1 MELQL
6 DLERTPKWFFGG
18 RYADSPFKYL
28 DVVGPSAKSVF
39 EMHGAQSTI
48 DMSLADCVVLLDMDA
63 SSIDQIIKFDVP
75 KEKCILIRS
84 EPLCVLPENYDLEL
98 LSRIGL
104 IIESGASRVSTGIS
118 INRGQYW
125 PQSIEQTPQANKV
138 DQVVLV
144 NSNQLSFIKGELYS
158 LRREC
163 IHRIDQVVLYGKG
176 WDITF
181 SRKLVIATFHFWRCV
196 RYRLRPQ
203 VRSLKFFFNQPKIYR
218 GALDD
223 KLGEMAKFK
232 YALVIE
238 NSMQHL
244 TEKLF
249 DAFFAKCIPI
259 YVGPKVADFGI
270 PSDLVIQAE
279 PTIVGVRNAM
289 KRASEVD
296 PTLWSTSVNLW
307 LNQEDIRKEWEA
319 NAVVSRTIGEI
330 HKYLGFRS
338 ISESE

>member
-1 MELQL
+1 MNLT
-6 DLERTPKWFFGG
+6 DG
-18 RYADSPFKYL
+18 
-28 DVVGPSAKSVF
+28 
-39 EMHGAQSTI
+39 
-48 DMSLADCVVLLDMDA
+48 VVLLDMDQ
-63 SSIDQIIKFDVP
+63 STIDRIIEFDVKP
-75 KEKCILIRS
+75 EKCILIRG
-84 EPLCVLPENYDLEL
+84 EPLCVLPENYDPVM
-98 LSRIGL
+98 LSHIGL
-104 IIESGASRVSTGIS
+104 IIESGASSVLNGVALK
-118 INRGQYW
+118 RGQYW
-125 PQSIEQTPQANKV
+125 PENIVNTPLANKIERF
-138 DQVVLV
+138 VVV
-144 NSNQLSFIKGELYS
+144 NSNQLSLVDGELYS

-163 IHRIDQVVLYGKG
+163 IHKIKQIELYGNG
-176 WDITF
+176 WNIGIL
-181 SRKLVIATFHFWRCV
+181 RKLVIALYQSWRIF
-196 RYRLRPQ
+196 RLGLRPHF
-203 VRSLKFFFNQPKIYR
+203 RSMKLFFKKPKSY
-218 GALDD
+218 GGVLND

-279 PTIVGVRNAM
+279 PTLVGVRNAM
-289 KRASEVD
+289 KRATEVD
-296 PTLWSTSVNLW
+296 PTLWSTSVDLW
-307 LNQEDIRKEWEA
+307 LNQKETRKEWEA